1 MLDTF
6 LSLYSTDSPSWSN
19 LTSLA
24 GDLGWTDLIARSSA
38 EFLDLEGISRKFSRE
53 VIEAATR
60 VNYGQVTCSYC
71 ILMRSYLTVLFSS
84 RTWMR
89 FTLWKVSAQWQ
100 QPVHPVSRA
109 ATSRS
114 SNTSW
119 LALGLIY
126 DSTHK

>member
-38 EFLDLEGISRKFSRE
+38 EYLDLEGISRKFSRE

-71 ILMRSYLTVLFSS
+71 ALMKSNLTVLFSS

-89 FTLWKVSAQWQ
+89 FTL
-100 QPVHPVSRA
+100 
-109 ATSRS
+109 
-114 SNTSW
+114 
-119 LALGLIY
+119 
-126 DSTHK
+126 